1 MVSKE
6 QKKINR
12 VMNFLRKGL
21 TSLADELE
29 DTVKTIDSFVKSLQK
44 AQKDLKGV
52 SSVEEVQTVSTSSKQ
67 IAASG
72 GGVAKTKAASTLFN
86 LLSTG
91 PEKSAPAPA
100 IGASISPPGGGGPP
114 KAPSSGPPKAPS
126 SGPPK
131 APSSGPPKRA
141 NLPAAPKLPPALG
154 SSAPSKPP
162 DAGHVVSP
170 TFAKSPTPP
179 GSPPGVVGPPTAPG
193 GVPPVTAPKTGGGL
207 GSLRD
212 EMLEELTRLK
222 KIMRGE

>member
-29 DTVKTIDSFVKSLQK
+29 NTVKEINDFVKSLQK

-52 SSVEEVQTVSTSSKQ
+52 SLVEEVQTVSTSSKQ
-67 IAASG
+67 VVASG

-100 IGASISPPGGGGPP
+100 LSASISPPGGDGPP
-114 KAPSSGPPKAPS
+114 KPPTSGPPKAPT
-126 SGPPK
+126 SGPPT
-131 APSSGPPKRA
+131 RA
-141 NLPAAPKLPPALG
+141 NLPAAPKLPPAPG
-154 SSAPSKPP
+154 SGVPSNVP
-162 DAGHVVSP
+162 DAGHVTSP
-170 TFAKSPTPP
+170 TFAKKPTPP
-179 GSPPGVVGPPTAPG
+179 GGVGPPTAPG